1 MTGST
6 TRTVR
11 VDTPGRLALATAGN
25 PGSVPPALG
34 RRPGMRSSQTPAARR
49 RRLQGPRRARHGQ
62 LSWFP
67 VPGPRPAVLHR
78 IPRPARRLPG
88 RPHRIQG
95 REAGARGR
103 LGCPPGSGLGAL
115 GRPRGSRGAWR
126 LLPGRAC
133 RESRRYGMEAR
144 GRLCL
149 AGQCG
154 ARRPGP
160 RPGPGV
166 FRAGHPCPTREP
178 GRRWPG
184 LLYRARWALLGG
196 GGRQGQRRGF
206 PAGPARRAGGRR
218 GSREFRAGPA
228 RCAGRRQGCHPGRAG
243 LGRGRGTGGRGHRG
257 RCPAP

>member
-34 RRPGMRSSQTPAARR
+34 RCPGTRPLETLGARR
-49 RRLQGPRRARHGQ
+49 GRLQGPRRARHGY
-62 LSWFP
+62 LGWFP
-67 VPGPRPAVLHR
+67 VPGRPAVPHR
-78 IPRPARRLPG
+78 IRRPARRLPG

-95 REAGARGR
+95 REAGAHGR
-103 LGCPPGSGLGAL
+103 LGCSPGSGLGAL
-115 GRPRGSRGAWR
+115 GRPLGSRGAWQ

-149 AGQCG
+149 ADRCG

-166 FRAGHPCPTREP
+166 FRAGHPCRTREP
-178 GRRWPG
+178 GRRRPG
-184 LLYRARWALLGG
+184 LRYPAREPLLGG
-196 GGRQGQRRGF
+196 CGRQGQRRGF

-228 RCAGRRQGCHPGRAG
+228 RRAERRPGRRPGRAG

>member
-25 PGSVPPALG
+25 PGSVPLALG
-34 RRPGMRSSQTPAARR
+34 RCPGARPLETPGARR
-49 RRLQGPRRARHGQ
+49 RRLQGPRRARHGY

-67 VPGPRPAVLHR
+67 VPGPRSAVPHR
-78 IPRPARRLPG
+78 IRRPAKRLPG
-88 RPHRIQG
+88 RLHRIQG

-103 LGCPPGSGLGAL
+103 LGCPPGSGLRAL
-115 GRPRGSRGAWR
+115 GRPRGSRGAWH

-133 RESRRYGMEAR
+133 RESLRYGMEAR

-149 AGQCG
+149 ADQCG

-166 FRAGHPCPTREP
+166 FRAGRPCRTREP
-178 GRRWPG
+178 GRRRPG
-184 LLYRARWALLGG
+184 LLYRARGSLLGD
-196 GGRQGQRRGF
+196 GRQGQRRGF

-228 RCAGRRQGCHPGRAG
+228 RRAGRRQGCRPGRVG